1 MDDFLFEG
9 LESRAKLPIFV
20 GYLCAYMCA
29 RWMNRVKFTTMTTE
43 KLNSV
48 PEEQV
53 GVAEDAK
60 MVATQESAPQEEN
73 SGADNEEVTP
83 ETESVSFDEEDA
95 ALAAEA
101 PEFTLENDEMGE
113 DEAETHSRLADSLAD
128 VAEMSKGEIV
138 DYFATLLENRPVQTL
153 RYDVEAVKVAFY
165 KKHRAE
171 VNTLKAKF
179 VEEGGLEEEFVAPAD
194 SDEIRLKELYALYRT
209 HREEY
214 MASLEKSKEESLKVK
229 LQIIEELKALID
241 AGETVGQTFQT
252 FRQLQQRW
260 KEAGVVPQAH
270 VKEVWETYNLHVEN
284 FYNFVKIN
292 KELRDLDL
300 QRNLEAKVA
309 LCEAA
314 EALAGEQ
321 SVVVAFRKLQDLH
334 EQWREVGPVAVEH
347 KDSIWERFKEASSR
361 INRQHQEYF
370 EGIKEEQKKNLTLKT
385 ELCERAEALTSEILT
400 TRKEWNKASD
410 RLIEIQKVWKT
421 IGFAPKKDNTKIYE
435 RFRSACDRFFE
446 LKRGFY
452 EGIKSEMEHNLQLKL
467 EICEAA
473 EAIKESEQW
482 KKSADELIALQK
494 RWKEIGPVSR
504 RHSDAVWK
512 RFRAACDYFFARKSE
527 HFASVD
533 AVQGENLAKK
543 NALLAEI
550 ENYDIIGGSI
560 ENIKEFQRRWSDI
573 GYVPIKEKEALQK
586 RYREAIDRLFAALR
600 SGDRERGAERFRNKI
615 SAMKGNGGRLR
626 SERERLYNKVKQLEA
641 DIATL
646 ENNIGFFA
654 RSKGAEALIR
664 DVENKIE
671 RAKQEMAAT
680 IEKIQVID
688 NEQENN

>member
-1 MDDFLFEG
+1 
-9 LESRAKLPIFV
+9 
-20 GYLCAYMCA
+20 
-29 RWMNRVKFTTMTTE
+29 MTTE

-60 MVATQESAPQEEN
+60 VIAAEESVAQVAD
-73 SGADNEEVTP
+73 SGADSEEITP
-83 ETESVSFDEEDA
+83 EIESVNFEEEDA

-101 PEFTLENDEMGE
+101 PEFKLENDEMGE
-113 DEAETHSRLADSLAD
+113 DEGETRDRLTTALAA
-128 VAEMSKGEIV
+128 VGAMSKGEIV
-138 DYFATLLENRPVQTL
+138 AYFAELLESRPVQTL

-171 VNTLKAKF
+171 VATLKAKF
-179 VEEGGLEEEFVAPAD
+179 IEEGGTEEEFTVAAD
-194 SDEIRLKELYALYRT
+194 NDEIRLKELYALYRT
-209 HREEY
+209 RREEY
-214 MASLEKSKEESLKVK
+214 MASLEKSKEENLKLK

-241 AGETVGQTFQT
+241 AGETVGHTFQT

-300 QRNLEAKVA
+300 QRNLEAKTA

-321 SVVVAFRKLQDLH
+321 SIVVAFRKLQDLH
-334 EQWREVGPVAVEH
+334 EQWREVGPVAIEH
-347 KDSIWERFKEASSR
+347 KDAIWERFKEASSR

-370 EGIKEEQKKNLTLKT
+370 EGIKEEQKKNLALKT
-385 ELCERAEALTSEILT
+385 ELCERAEALTGEMLT
-400 TRKEWNKASD
+400 TRKEWNKASE

-435 RFRSACDRFFE
+435 RFRSACDKFFE

-512 RFRAACDYFFARKSE
+512 RFRAACDHFFARKSE

-543 NALLAEI
+543 NALLVEI
-550 ENYDIIGGSI
+550 ENYDISGGSI
-560 ENIKEFQRRWSDI
+560 ENIKEFQRRWSEI

-586 RYREAIDRLFAALR
+586 RYREAIDHLFAALR

-615 SAMKGNGGRLR
+615 NSMKGNGGRLR
-626 SERERLYNKVKQLEA
+626 SEREKLYNKVKQLEA

-680 IEKIQVID
+680 IEKIQLID

>member
-1 MDDFLFEG
+1 
-9 LESRAKLPIFV
+9 
-20 GYLCAYMCA
+20 
-29 RWMNRVKFTTMTTE
+29 MTTE

-60 MVATQESAPQEEN
+60 VIAAEESVAQVAD
-73 SGADNEEVTP
+73 SGADSEEITP
-83 ETESVSFDEEDA
+83 EIESVNFEEEDA

-101 PEFTLENDEMGE
+101 PEFKLENDEMGE
-113 DEAETHSRLADSLAD
+113 DEGETRDRLTTALAA
-128 VAEMSKGEIV
+128 VGAMSKGEIV
-138 DYFATLLENRPVQTL
+138 AYFAELLESRPVQTL

-171 VNTLKAKF
+171 VATLKAKF
-179 VEEGGLEEEFVAPAD
+179 IEEGGTEEEFAVAAD
-194 SDEIRLKELYALYRT
+194 NDEIRLKELYALYRT
-209 HREEY
+209 RREEY
-214 MASLEKSKEESLKVK
+214 MASLEKSKEENLKLK

-241 AGETVGQTFQT
+241 AGETVGHTFQT

-300 QRNLEAKVA
+300 QRNLEAKTA

-321 SVVVAFRKLQDLH
+321 SIVVAFRKLQDLH
-334 EQWREVGPVAVEH
+334 EQWREVGPVAIEH
-347 KDSIWERFKEASSR
+347 KDAIWERFKEASSR

-370 EGIKEEQKKNLTLKT
+370 EGIKEEQKKNLALKT
-385 ELCERAEALTSEILT
+385 ELCERAEALTGEMLT
-400 TRKEWNKASD
+400 TRKEWNKASE

-435 RFRSACDRFFE
+435 RFRSACDKFFE

-512 RFRAACDYFFARKSE
+512 RFRAACDHFFARKSE

-543 NALLAEI
+543 NALLVEI
-550 ENYDIIGGSI
+550 ENYDISGGSI
-560 ENIKEFQRRWSDI
+560 ENIKEFQRRWSEI

-586 RYREAIDRLFAALR
+586 RYREAIDHLFAALR

-615 SAMKGNGGRLR
+615 NSMKGNGGRLR
-626 SERERLYNKVKQLEA
+626 SEREKLYNKVKQLEA

-680 IEKIQVID
+680 IEKIQLID